1 MIFTDQLHQK
11 HTLPNYPKRIV
22 SIVPSQTELIWD
34 LGLKS
39 ELVGITKFCIHPPEM
54 HKSVAH
60 VGGTKKLH
68 IEKIKSLNPDI
79 IIGNKEENEKEQI
92 EELQRY
98 FPVWMSDIFTLNDSL
113 SMIKGIGSLLNK
125 EVESEAI
132 IQKIKT
138 SFLKLPQINKRVLYF
153 IWNDPYMV
161 AGRHTFIGD
170 VMSRLGLT
178 NCIDVIDSR
187 YPILT
192 IEEIIALN
200 PELILLSS
208 EPFPFNDK
216 HVSEL
221 QKHLPHTK
229 IQIVDGEAYSW
240 YGSRLLHSVTEFEKL
255 TS

>member
-11 HTLPNYPKRIV
+11 HTLQHYPKRIV

-132 IQKIKT
+132 IQTIKT

-153 IWNDPYMV
+153 IWKDPYMV

-170 VMSRLGLT
+170 ILSRLGLT
-178 NCIDVIDSR
+178 NCIDDINSR

-208 EPFPFNDK
+208 EPFPFNEK

-255 TS
+255 SF